1 MFTITTSLNERC
13 GALANNQSFGLKESF
28 SILMEA
34 FLLLFFQQLSFPDCW
49 LAKFFKNLTMDE
61 KGASW
66 ESWTNDE
73 IKKAELKLV
82 GE

>member
-1 MFTITTSLNERC
+1 
-13 GALANNQSFGLKESF
+13 
-28 SILMEA
+28 MEA
-34 FLLLFFQQLSFPDCW
+34 FFLLFFQQLSFSDVDLW
-49 LAKFFKNLTMDE
+49 NSLKVLESLTMDE
-61 KGASW
+61 NGASW